1 MQSFISYAVNQS
13 HMMVVI
19 YQEESTIVLAG
30 FGRDCLFRQG
40 ERVFN
45 GQKEYTLKPGC
56 VGSMVHSADNAA
68 CDLR

>member
-19 YQEESTIVLAG
+19 YKEESTIVLVG
-30 FGRDCLFRQG
+30 FGRDCCFRQG

-45 GQKEYTLKPGC
+45 GQKEYTLKSGC
-56 VGSMVHSADNAA
+56 VGSMFHSVDNSA
-68 CDLR
+68 CDLE